1 MQIWTVC
8 FLIFFLATQV
18 YQMVKEVSL
27 PLPLAIA
34 GGILLAIASNIRRS
48 TPSSSSSVT
57 PSVTPPVTTPS
68 VTPSVTPSA
77 PPANPSSE
85 TMSPRSAETLA
96 HPPIPPFSVPAS
108 NPFFPRPQEK
118 S

>member
-8 FLIFFLATQV
+8 FLLFFLSTQV
-18 YQMVKEVSL
+18 YQMVQEVSL

-34 GGILLAIASNIRRS
+34 GGILLAIASNIQRRS
-48 TPSSSSSVT
+48 TLSSSSSVT
-57 PSVTPPVTTPS
+57 PSVTPPVT
-68 VTPSVTPSA
+68 PSA
-77 PPANPSSE
+77 PPVSPRSE

-108 NPFFPRPQEK
+108 NPFFPPPQEK